1 MYIAPFDSDT
11 LKKIITGE
19 LDSPEVSYKD
29 STIKGKNFITYFSNL
44 KYKTINI
51 DFTDISVSEKKE
63 LLVEYIKHNSTAKIE
78 QLLVTVIKVVFYQ
91 RGYDLSLVDK
101 SKSDTEYLQKSILT
115 NYEIEEFVKQN
126 DQLVKTLCE
135 ILDGT
140 LLYAIKNLNSY
151 KEEMG
156 DFITNNI
163 VIDKQEVG
171 KTFVNLF
178 QNETFNSHYYAGIPN
193 FNDIKYFEFYFDRPI
208 YSGKTLMSHITE
220 GCCIIFPL
228 LKMILDNKFTAEQ
241 FQSIYEETNVTSL

>member
-19 LDSPEVSYKD
+19 IDSPEVNYKE

-51 DFTDISVSEKKE
+51 DFTDVTVNEKKE
-63 LLVEYIKHNSTAKIE
+63 LLVEYIKHNSTANIE
-78 QLLVTVIKVVFYQ
+78 QLLTTLIKVTFCQ
-91 RGYDLSLVDK
+91 RGYDLSLVDQ
-101 SKSDTEYLQKSILT
+101 SKSDAEYLQKSILT
-115 NYEIEEFVKQN
+115 NSQVTEFVQEN
-126 DQLVKTLCE
+126 EQLVKTLCG

-140 LLYAIKNLNSY
+140 LLYAIKNLTAY
-151 KEEMG
+151 KKEHG

-163 VIDKQEVG
+163 VVDKQEVG

-178 QNETFNSHYYAGIPN
+178 SNETFNSHYYAAIPK
-193 FNDIKYFEFYFDRPI
+193 FDDINYFEFYFDRPI

-220 GCCIIFPL
+220 RCIIFPL
-228 LKMILDNKFTAEQ
+228 LKIMLETPLTTEQ
-241 FQSIYEETNVTSL
+241 FQSIYEETHATSL

>member
-19 LDSPEVSYKD
+19 IDSPEVNYKE

-51 DFTDISVSEKKE
+51 DFTNISIDEKYE
-63 LLVEYIKHNSTAKIE
+63 LLIEYIKHNSTANIE
-78 QLLVTVIKVVFYQ
+78 QLLATVIKIVFYQ
-91 RGYDLSLVDK
+91 KQYDLYLVDK
-101 SKSDTEYLQKSILT
+101 SKSDAEYLQKSILS
-115 NYEIEEFVKQN
+115 NSEIQHFVLENKE
-126 DQLVKTLCE
+126 LVKTLCE

-140 LLYAIKNLNSY
+140 LLYAIKNLNAY
-151 KEEMG
+151 KKEMG
-156 DFITNNI
+156 DFITNNV

-178 QNETFNSHYYAGIPN
+178 SNETFNSHYYAAIPK
-193 FNDIKYFEFYFDRPI
+193 FDDINYFEFYFDRPI

-220 GCCIIFPL
+220 GCIIFPL
-228 LKMILDNKFTAEQ
+228 LKIMLETPLTTEQ
-241 FQSIYEETNVTSL
+241 FQSIYEETHATSL

>member
-1 MYIAPFDSDT
+1 MYIAPFDSET

-19 LDSPEVSYKD
+19 LDSPEISYKD

-51 DFTDISVSEKKE
+51 DFTDISVNEKKE
-63 LLVEYIKHNSTAKIE
+63 LLSEYIKHNSTANIE
-78 QLLVTVIKVVFYQ
+78 QLLATLIKVTFYQ

-101 SKSDTEYLQKSILT
+101 SKSDAEYLQKSILT
-115 NYEIEEFVKQN
+115 NFEIKEFVQEN
-126 DQLVKTLCE
+126 QQLVKTLCE

-140 LLYAIKNLNSY
+140 LLYAIKNLTMY
-151 KEEMG
+151 KQEMG

-178 QNETFNSHYYAGIPN
+178 TNETFNSHYYASIPN
-193 FNDIKYFEFYFDRPI
+193 FDDINYFEFYFDRPI

-220 GCCIIFPL
+220 GCIIFPL
-228 LKMILDNKFTAEQ
+228 LKMMLESPLSPEQ

>member
-19 LDSPEVSYKD
+19 LDSPEVSYKN

-51 DFTDISVSEKKE
+51 DFTQVTLDQKKE
-63 LLVEYIKHNSTAKIE
+63 LLIEYIKHNSTANID
-78 QLLVTVIKVVFYQ
+78 QLLITLIKVIFYQ
-91 RGYDLSLVDK
+91 KGYNLSLVDK
-101 SKSDTEYLQKSILT
+101 SKSDAEYLKKSILT
-115 NYEIEEFVKQN
+115 NSEIENFVEQN
-126 DQLVKTLCE
+126 RQLVKTLCD

-140 LLYAIKNLNSY
+140 LLYAIKNLTAY
-151 KEEMG
+151 KNEMG

-163 VIDKQEVG
+163 VVEKQEVG
-171 KTFVNLF
+171 KTYVNLF
-178 QNETFNSHYYAGIPN
+178 QNETFNSHYYAAIPN

-220 GCCIIFPL
+220 GCIIFPL
-228 LKMILDNKFTAEQ
+228 LKIMLETPLTTEQ

>member
-1 MYIAPFDSDT
+1 MYTAPFDSDT

-29 STIKGKNFITYFSNL
+29 SIIKDKNFITYFSNL

-51 DFTDISVSEKKE
+51 DFTDISANEKKQ
-63 LLVEYIKHNSTAKIE
+63 LLTEYIKHNSTANIE
-78 QLLVTVIKVVFYQ
+78 QLLATIIKVTFYQ

-101 SKSDTEYLQKSILT
+101 SKSDMEYLQKSILS
-115 NYEIEEFVKQN
+115 NSEIKEFVEENK
-126 DQLVKTLCE
+126 QLVKTLCD

-140 LLYAIKNLNSY
+140 LLYAIKNLTAY
-151 KEEMG
+151 KQEVG

-163 VIDKQEVG
+163 IVDKQEVG

-178 QNETFNSHYYAGIPN
+178 NNETFNSHYYASIPK
-193 FNDIKYFEFYFDRPI
+193 FDDINYFDFYFDRPI

-220 GCCIIFPL
+220 GCIIFPL
-228 LKMILDNKFTAEQ
+228 LKMMLETPLTPEQ

>member
-1 MYIAPFDSDT
+1 MYIVPFDSDT

-19 LDSPEVSYKD
+19 INSPEVNYKE

-51 DFTDISVSEKKE
+51 DFTDISIGDKHE
-63 LLVEYIKHNSTAKIE
+63 LLIEYIKHNSTANIE
-78 QLLVTVIKVVFYQ
+78 QLLVTLIKVIFYQ
-91 RGYDLSLVDK
+91 RGYNLYLVDE
-101 SKSDTEYLQKSILT
+101 SKSDSEYLQKSILT
-115 NYEIEEFVKQN
+115 NSEIQEFVLENK
-126 DQLVKTLCE
+126 QLVKTLCD

-140 LLYAIKNLNSY
+140 LLYAIKNLTVY
-151 KEEMG
+151 KKQLG

-178 QNETFNSHYYAGIPN
+178 SNETFNSHYYASIPK
-193 FNDIKYFEFYFDRPI
+193 FDDIKYFEFYFDRPI

-220 GCCIIFPL
+220 GCIIFPL
-228 LKMILDNKFTAEQ
+228 LKIMLETPLTTEQ
-241 FQSIYEETNVTSL
+241 FQSIYEETNATSL

>member
-19 LDSPEVSYKD
+19 IESPEVNYKE

-44 KYKTINI
+44 KYKTISI
-51 DFTDISVSEKKE
+51 DFTDVTVDEKKE
-63 LLVEYIKHNSTAKIE
+63 LLAEYIKHNSTANIE
-78 QLLVTVIKVVFYQ
+78 QLLVTLIKIIFGQ
-91 RGYDLSLVDK
+91 RGYDLSLVDQ
-101 SKSDTEYLQKSILT
+101 SKSDADYLQKSILT
-115 NYEIEEFVKQN
+115 NSEVTEFIN
-126 DQLVKTLCE
+126 ENTHLVKILCQ

-140 LLYAIKNLNSY
+140 LLYAIKNLNAY

-163 VIDKQEVG
+163 LVDKQEVG

-178 QNETFNSHYYAGIPN
+178 TNETFNSHYYASIPK
-193 FNDIKYFEFYFDRPI
+193 FDDIKYFEFYFDRPI

-220 GCCIIFPL
+220 GCIIFPL
-228 LKMILDNKFTAEQ
+228 LKIMLESPLTPEQ
-241 FQSIYEETNVTSL
+241 FQSIYEETNATSL

>member
-19 LDSPEVSYKD
+19 IDSPEVNYKE

-51 DFTDISVSEKKE
+51 DFTDTSVGNKKQ
-63 LLVEYIKHNSTAKIE
+63 LLVEYIKHNSTANIE
-78 QLLVTVIKVVFYQ
+78 QLLVTLIKVTFCQ

-101 SKSDTEYLQKSILT
+101 SKSDAAYLQKSILT
-115 NYEIEEFVKQN
+115 NSEIQEFVQEN
-126 DQLVKTLCE
+126 EHLVKTLCD

-140 LLYAIKNLNSY
+140 ILYAIKNLNAY
-151 KEEMG
+151 KEELG

-163 VIDKQEVG
+163 IVDKQEVG

-178 QNETFNSHYYAGIPN
+178 TNETFNSHYYASIPK
-193 FNDIKYFEFYFDRPI
+193 FDDINYFEFYFDRPI

-220 GCCIIFPL
+220 GCIIFPL
-228 LKMILDNKFTAEQ
+228 LKIMLETPLTAEQ
-241 FQSIYEETNVTSL
+241 FQSIYEETNATSL

>member
-1 MYIAPFDSDT
+1 MYTAPFDSDT

-29 STIKGKNFITYFSNL
+29 SIIKDKNFITYFSNL

-51 DFTDISVSEKKE
+51 DFTDISANEKKQ
-63 LLVEYIKHNSTAKIE
+63 LLTEYIKHNSTANIE
-78 QLLVTVIKVVFYQ
+78 QLLATIIKVTFYQ

-101 SKSDTEYLQKSILT
+101 SKSDMEYLQKSILS
-115 NYEIEEFVKQN
+115 NSEIKEFVEENK
-126 DQLVKTLCE
+126 QLVKTLCD

-140 LLYAIKNLNSY
+140 LLYAIKNLTAY
-151 KEEMG
+151 KQEVG

-163 VIDKQEVG
+163 IVDKQEVG

-178 QNETFNSHYYAGIPN
+178 NNETFNSHYYASIPK
-193 FNDIKYFEFYFDRPI
+193 FDDINYFEFYFDRPI

-220 GCCIIFPL
+220 GCIIFPL
-228 LKMILDNKFTAEQ
+228 LKMMLETPLTPEQ